1 MRKALIVGIDY
12 YHDLKPLSGCVN
24 DADAVAN
31 VLGRNADGTTNFT
44 TPKVLTATG
53 AHNSVS
59 RRVLRDSIEAL
70 FADPSEIALLYFAGH
85 GYVDTTGGYLCAS
98 DCRDGDDG
106 LALSD
111 VMTFAKASKA
121 ANKIIVL
128 DSCHGGIVGN
138 RAGKGGLAEIG
149 EGMTLLTASTEN
161 QYSFEGGNG
170 APGVFTNL
178 LVDALNGAAANL
190 VGDVTPGSVY
200 AHIDQSLGPWGGQR
214 PVFKTNVRS
223 FVSLRKATPPIA
235 LEELLQLATHF
246 PQPGF
251 RFQLDPSYEPERSQ
265 EQRDDPTIP
274 APDPAKNVIFKVL
287 QNYVRVN
294 LVRPVDA
301 PHMWHAAME
310 SKSCE
315 LTVLGEH
322 YRRLVADKLI

>member
-1 MRKALIVGIDY
+1 MRKALIIGIDH
-12 YHDLKPLSGCVN
+12 YHDLTPLSGCVN
-24 DADAVAN
+24 DAAAVAN
-31 VLGRNADGTTNFT
+31 VLSRNADGSTNFT

-53 AHNSVS
+53 VS
-59 RRVLRDSIEAL
+59 NAVTRRVLRDSIDTL
-70 FADPSEIALLYFAGH
+70 FKDDPEIALLYFAGH
-85 GYVDTTGGYLCAS
+85 GYVDATGGFLCAS

-111 VMTFAKASKA
+111 VMTFAKDSKA
-121 ANKIIVL
+121 ANKIIIL
-128 DSCHGGIVGN
+128 DSCHGGIAGN
-138 RAGKGGLAEIG
+138 RPEKGSLAEIG
-149 EGMTLLTASTEN
+149 PGMTLLTASTEN

-214 PVFKTNVRS
+214 PVFKTNVKS
-223 FVSLRKATPPIA
+223 FVSLRKATPPIM
-235 LEELLQLATHF
+235 LEELLQLATLF
-246 PQPGF
+246 PRPGF
-251 RFQLDPSYEPERSQ
+251 DFQLDPSYEPERSQ
-265 EQRDDPTIP
+265 EQRENPSIP
-274 APDPAKNVIFKVL
+274 PPDPAKNAIFKVL

-294 LVRPVDA
+294 LARPVGA

-310 SKSCE
+310 SKLCK

-322 YRRLVADKLI
+322 YRRLVAANLI